1 MHFSSSSIYL
11 NGGSLSNQYGN
22 SRRTTNRDYD
32 SHYLGTVNEHSN
44 HWTSSSSNRNGK
56 TYHSN
61 THYQPSTTYYKPM
74 NHNQYHP
81 HQSNDFGNK
90 PYAIVPPTNVTNRKL
105 SYSSNSSSSS
115 LASGGSSAFSYGS
128 SSIHSSE
135 YDGRHHYSRNNVNG
149 SVLSRCIAK
158 PIANTCTSILSR
170 FTRLRING
178 TKHDEHD
185 YVDDDV
191 GEDVDDVGS
200 RYLNRNYGLM
210 HSASAYSIGMNY
222 QSHSKPH
229 YRSNYMKQQL
239 ASKNH
244 KQSNIVVGGGSLSSS
259 ASSSSDEY
267 LHLPPV
273 YPKSSERNQRYHYR
287 YPYTTTA
294 SIRTNDYNNKS
305 TYDSYK
311 YGRTGTHVNTRL
323 TSGPSGYTSISRYRH
338 SKTSYLPSTTPYR
351 SYLTA
356 KKSVSR
362 NYARV
367 EQQKHQQQQ
376 QQQSTKITKTTS
388 TYNKLNIYN
397 LSSVRFLFLLL
408 KYHSFWG
415 FSLLFPWN
423 YSKILTSLHPCVFL
437 FSVLIVCVCVW

>member
-149 SVLSRCIAK
+149 S
-158 PIANTCTSILSR
+158 
-170 FTRLRING
+170 
-178 TKHDEHD
+178 
-185 YVDDDV
+185 
-191 GEDVDDVGS
+191 
-200 RYLNRNYGLM
+200 
-210 HSASAYSIGMNY
+210 
-222 QSHSKPH
+222 PH

-367 EQQKHQQQQ
+367 EQQKHI
-376 QQQSTKITKTTS
+376 SNNNNNNNNRRKLRKLPRPTT
-388 TYNKLNIYN
+388 N
-397 LSSVRFLFLLL
+397 
-408 KYHSFWG
+408 
-415 FSLLFPWN
+415 
-423 YSKILTSLHPCVFL
+423 
-437 FSVLIVCVCVW
+437 